1 MSKEVKA
8 PCDASQVL
16 DVKPEP
22 GSHHCSCEVQ
32 AEYIVLEGDLVLK
45 PKPASPLF
53 FVVDPSRFLD
63 VPVDL
68 DDLSSSCAP
77 LALSSEAPCRA
88 RPWRPPTRRHPLRRR
103 KIPRVWINQQ
113 IPCGACRVLG
123 KRSEQESLPS
133 TRSYGQYGNHTLIC
147 YFSKLI

>member
-1 MSKEVKA
+1 MSREVKA
-8 PCDASQVL
+8 PCDASQEL
-16 DVKPEP
+16 DVKHEL

-45 PKPASPLF
+45 PKPAAPLF
-53 FVVDPSRFLD
+53 FIVDPSHFPD

-77 LALSSEAPCRA
+77 LALSSEAPYRA
-88 RPWRPPTRRHPLRRR
+88 RPRRPPTRRHPLHRR
-103 KIPRVWINQQ
+103 KILRVWIKQQ
-113 IPCGACRVLG
+113 ISCGACWVLD

-133 TRSYGQYGNHTLIC
+133 ARSYGEYGNHTSIR
-147 YFSKLI
+147 YSS

>member
-8 PCDASQVL
+8 PCDVSQVL

-22 GSHHCSCEVQ
+22 GSHCSCEVQ

-45 PKPASPLF
+45 PKPAAPLF
-53 FVVDPSRFLD
+53 FIVDPSHFPD

-77 LALSSEAPCRA
+77 LALSSE
-88 RPWRPPTRRHPLRRR
+88 PP
-103 KIPRVWINQQ
+103 V
-113 IPCGACRVLG
+113 VLNPG
-123 KRSEQESLPS
+123 GL
-133 TRSYGQYGNHTLIC
+133 
-147 YFSKLI
+147 

>member
-53 FVVDPSRFLD
+53 FVVDPSRFPQRPHRPRQSIFQLHATCLGIRS
-63 VPVDL
+63 P
-68 DDLSSSCAP
+68 LSCSTLEASNSSTS
-77 LALSSEAPCRA
+77 LASSKNP
-88 RPWRPPTRRHPLRRR
+88 
-103 KIPRVWINQQ
+103 
-113 IPCGACRVLG
+113 
-123 KRSEQESLPS
+123 ESLDKATNPMWCLPE
-133 TRSYGQYGNHTLIC
+133 TRQEAKTRINNVCLE
-147 YFSKLI
+147 F

>member
-45 PKPASPLF
+45 PKPAAPLF
-53 FVVDPSRFLD
+53 FVVDPSRFPD
-63 VPVDL
+63 VLVDP

-77 LALSSEAPCRA
+77 LALSSEAPLSCSTLEA
-88 RPWRPPTRRHPLRRR
+88 SNSSTSLASLKNP
-103 KIPRVWINQQ
+103 
-113 IPCGACRVLG
+113 
-123 KRSEQESLPS
+123 ESLDKATDPMWCLPGA
-133 TRSYGQYGNHTLIC
+133 RQ
-147 YFSKLI
+147 KV